1 MPELHEESGKGL
13 TNLTRELL
21 GAAMNKKIATDQHC
35 TRNNVGHEERTLRGK
50 LETQINT
57 ATHRMPKLR

>member
-21 GAAMNKKIATDQHC
+21 GAATNKKIATDQHC
-35 TRNNVGHEERTLRGK
+35 TRNNVGHEERTLRGNSRRK
-50 LETQINT
+50 SISSRIECPN
-57 ATHRMPKLR
+57 